1 MTQPTV
7 QSPNGARPAFA
18 APDAPTV
25 TEPPHA
31 AQPHAAQPDAASRA
45 GVRARSS
52 PSSGALLIVASC
64 AAVHLLA
71 AALMYRSVVA
81 DLYAI
86 FDATPRLLV
95 LEHGL
100 ARLTAVTVFLPPVIP
115 TTLVVAA
122 ALWLGSQRRHAEVA
136 RWLALSLV
144 PLAIDGGFRT
154 IGVILAPAPANVGEL
169 LDLPVRFSFAPRLL
183 LDLAG
188 AHPSPGV
195 AYWAVVATVP
205 AAVSAWCVARSL
217 LAAEEAERE
226 AVGHRRRRKRET
238 LDAVQ
243 VGVAVVGSW
252 IALAFAGQ
260 VALPWAAQLFLKIFG

>member
-1 MTQPTV
+1 MTQPTIE
-7 QSPNGARPAFA
+7 SPNGARPPFAVMSAAEAEEPARAFQ
-18 APDAPTV
+18 
-25 TEPPHA
+25 PPVP
-31 AQPHAAQPDAASRA
+31 QRA
-45 GVRARSS
+45 GDRARSS
-52 PSSGALLIVASC
+52 PSSSAFLVIAAC

-71 AALMYRSVVA
+71 AALMYRTVVA
-81 DLYAI
+81 DLYAL

-122 ALWLGSQRRHAEVA
+122 TLWLGRQRRHAEVA

-144 PLAIDGGFRT
+144 PLAMDGVLRT
-154 IGVILAPAPANVGEL
+154 IGVMLAPAPANVGEL

-183 LDLAG
+183 LDLVG
-188 AHPSPGV
+188 ARPTPGL

-205 AAVSAWCVARSL
+205 AAISAWCVARAL
-217 LAAEEAERE
+217 LAAEDVERE
-226 AVGHRRRRKRET
+226 AVVHRRRRKRAT

-243 VGVAVVGSW
+243 VGVAVAGTW

>member
-1 MTQPTV
+1 MTQPTI
-7 QSPNGARPAFA
+7 QSPNGTRPAFA

-31 AQPHAAQPDAASRA
+31 AQPRAASRA

-52 PSSGALLIVASC
+52 PSSGALLTASC
-64 AAVHLLA
+64 VAVHLLA

-81 DLYAI
+81 DLYGI

-122 ALWLGSQRRHAEVA
+122 ALWLGRQRRRAEVA

-144 PLAIDGGFRT
+144 PLAIDGVFRT
-154 IGVILAPAPANVGEL
+154 IGVILAPAPSNVGEL

-188 AHPSPGV
+188 ARPSPGL

-205 AAVSAWCVARSL
+205 AAVSAWCVARAL

-260 VALPWAAQLFLKIFG
+260 TALPWAAQLFLKIFG